1 MFALLMNSSGVCVS
15 GGGGEEARGR
25 GKMDQATK
33 FCFLTLC
40 LKNVY
45 DQYSSV
51 SLMSMSRLYI
61 TCKNIYNSSLKDTQ

>member
-1 MFALLMNSSGVCVS
+1 
-15 GGGGEEARGR
+15 
-25 GKMDQATK
+25 MDQATK